1 MWWIVGLL
9 LMGVFGR
16 ALAQDISGRSE
27 QMEADFLRVYQQD
40 VRIAPGCH
48 TPVVLQR

>member
-16 ALAQDISGRSE
+16 ALAQDNPAGSE
-27 QMEADFLRVYQQD
+27 QMEAENASEGL
-40 VRIAPGCH
+40 
-48 TPVVLQR
+48 